1 MFIESKEYWSKNTD
15 SVLAHSEWPMS
26 TEFLSE
32 IVRDRC
38 VVYYWGKRNW
48 HSPVDKT
55 YFLFMKSS
63 AYMKIF
69 CELAPLSPC

>member
-26 TEFLSE
+26 AEFLSE

-38 VVYYWGKRNW
+38 VVYYWGKETDT
-48 HSPVDKT
+48 HQ
-55 YFLFMKSS
+55 
-63 AYMKIF
+63 
-69 CELAPLSPC
+69 